1 MNTELKKLKS
11 VLPNRYYEGLSKG
24 DQIKQLK
31 QLKAS
36 RDAYKKGIYLTRKK
50 MKSFKNKKSGHVQ
63 NFEKK
68 YKVSITDIP
77 AVSKATGV
85 PEEAIYRIIS
95 KGMGAFYSGGSRPNQ
110 NPWSWAYAR
119 VASVLTG
126 GPSYKIDKHILDD
139 YGIKKKFTARG
150 GGRPKVI
157 MCHDKKLT
165 DETVKSYKSCMRKSD
180 KKVFPLPRKFSI
192 KKCREAKRPISSF
205 TKRAS
210 CAPFKK

>member
-1 MNTELKKLKS
+1 
-11 VLPNRYYEGLSKG
+11 
-24 DQIKQLK
+24 
-31 QLKAS
+31 
-36 RDAYKKGIYLTRKK
+36 

-110 NPWSWAYAR
+110 NPVMGIRPCRQCLDWWSFPTRLISTFA
-119 VASVLTG
+119 
-126 GPSYKIDKHILDD
+126 DD

-150 GGRPKVI
+150 GARPKSLCATI
-157 MCHDKKLT
+157 KSSPMKL
-165 DETVKSYKSCMRKSD
+165 
-180 KKVFPLPRKFSI
+180 
-192 KKCREAKRPISSF
+192 
-205 TKRAS
+205 
-210 CAPFKK
+210 